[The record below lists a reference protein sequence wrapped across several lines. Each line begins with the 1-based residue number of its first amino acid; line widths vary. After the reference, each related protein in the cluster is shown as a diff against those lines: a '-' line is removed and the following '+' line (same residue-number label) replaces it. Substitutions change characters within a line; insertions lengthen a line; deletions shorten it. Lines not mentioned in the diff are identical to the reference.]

1 MRAADPTKLAPI
13 PVDPV
18 TASASALDLI
28 DPLMVSASPHR
39 DHPMQHD
46 PESPRDE
53 CTPDGLGPSHTPR
66 SRGSQRPRRRG
77 CSRRPRRADCQ
88 PRRARPR
95 AQHERARRATEACPC
110 SSVPQRARRAR
121 ASSTIAASACPQVND
136 TVPLSS
142 VLAAIRATLWKLFI
156 ALVTRRFAFLSWVVS
171 AARQAESAPSRGA
184 GSTRGARCRRYRPSS
199 RPTRRRRAL
208 GDQAIGDVIALD
220 CFGRAGL
227 CGGLRAVMGDPLA
240 TASRGSRHHPALPP
254 RSARMGT
261 ISLPSSLPSPPGR
274 WPLRQA
280 SLL

>member
-1 MRAADPTKLAPI
+1 MGSARRTR
-13 PVDPV
+13 PVP
-18 TASASALDLI
+18 
-28 DPLMVSASPHR
+28 
-39 DHPMQHD
+39 
-46 PESPRDE
+46 
-53 CTPDGLGPSHTPR
+53 
-66 SRGSQRPRRRG
+66 RGSRRPGRRS

-88 PRRARPR
+88 PRRARPQ

-121 ASSTIAASACPQVND
+121 ASSTTASSACPQVND

-142 VLAAIRATLWKLFI
+142 ALAAIPATLWKLFI

-171 AARQAESAPSRGA
+171 AARASRIGA
-184 GSTRGARCRRYRPSS
+184 LSRCRLNARDTMSPIQTELAVNS
-199 RPTRRRRAL
+199 TAQGL
-208 GDQAIGDVIALD
+208 GDQPIGDVIALD

-227 CGGLRAVMGDPLA
+227 CGGLRAIMEDPLA
-240 TASRGSRHHPALPP
+240 AASRGSRHHPALPP

-261 ISLPSSLPSPPGR
+261 ISLRSSLPSPPGR

>member
-1 MRAADPTKLAPI
+1 MGSARRTR
-13 PVDPV
+13 PVP
-18 TASASALDLI
+18 
-28 DPLMVSASPHR
+28 
-39 DHPMQHD
+39 
-46 PESPRDE
+46 
-53 CTPDGLGPSHTPR
+53 GG
-66 SRGSQRPRRRG
+66 RGGPRRRG

-88 PRRARPR
+88 PRRARPQ

-121 ASSTIAASACPQVND
+121 ASSTTAASACPQVND

-142 VLAAIRATLWKLFI
+142 ALAAIRATLWKLFI

-171 AARQAESAPSRGA
+171 AARASRICA
-184 GSTRGARCRRYRPSS
+184 LSRCRLNARGTMSPIQTELAANS
-199 RPTRRRRAL
+199 TAQGV

-227 CGGLRAVMGDPLA
+227 CGGLRAIMDDPLA

-261 ISLPSSLPSPPGR
+261 ISLRSSLPSPPGR